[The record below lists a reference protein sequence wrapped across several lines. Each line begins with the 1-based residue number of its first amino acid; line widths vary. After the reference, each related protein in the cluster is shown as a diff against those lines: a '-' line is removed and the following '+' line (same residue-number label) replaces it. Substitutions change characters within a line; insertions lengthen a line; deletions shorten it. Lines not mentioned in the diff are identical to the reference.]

1 MNKDVLKRWPMVIGF
16 VLFGLGLFVVLVYYR
31 FPYNRLTAYLLD
43 QVNEDGRINVTVE
56 SLKPTRPINFVL
68 KKTVIQLPVG
78 KTLVPLFEPR
88 DIDVQVGL
96 WPLLTRRLN
105 VSFSSKIFSGN
116 ISGQIN
122 TDLAFRDLSARV
134 DSRGMDLSQCPYLQ
148 AAADIGVTGKL
159 SGGGTYRGTQDWL
172 TGTGKVQL
180 SLEDG
185 VLTRLSRLQIPLDT
199 VPYKNIKA
207 ALALDKGRIV
217 VSDFSIKS
225 DQLTAEASGIILP
238 AQPLIN
244 SSLDLKVTLVMGPAS
259 PAPGSGP
266 GRAPGGLRMVMLIKG
281 TLHSPQV
288 QMQHK

>member
-1 MNKDVLKRWPMVIGF
+1 MNKDILKRWPMVIGF
-16 VLFGLGLFVVLVYYR
+16 ILFGLGLFIVLVYYR
-31 FPYNRLTAYLLD
+31 FPYNRLTAYLLS
-43 QVNEDGRINVTVE
+43 QVNEDGRVNVTIE

-68 KKTVIQLPVG
+68 KKTVVQLPVG
-78 KTLVPLFEPR
+78 KNLVSLFEPG

-96 WPLLTRRLN
+96 WPLLSRRLN
-105 VSFSSKIFSGN
+105 VAFSGNIFSGN

-122 TDLAFRDLSARV
+122 TDPALRDVSVRI
-134 DSRGMDLSQCPYLQ
+134 DSRGMDLSQSPYLQ

-159 SGGGTYRGTQDWL
+159 SGGGTYRGTQDWV

-207 ALALDKGRIV
+207 TLALDKGRIV
-217 VSDFSIKS
+217 VSEFSLKS
-225 DQLTAEASGIILP
+225 DQLTAEASGTILP
-238 AQPLIN
+238 AQPLVN
-244 SSLDLKVTLVMGPAS
+244 SALDLKVTLVMGPPS
-259 PAPGSGP
+259 PAPGSAA

-281 TLHSPQV
+281 TLRSPQV